1 MIPLCRR
8 FVSLDRTQRGLV
20 IEAAMLMLLGWVGLR
35 LLRFP
40 TLRCLLDHV
49 VALTPSDQ
57 PAAEESV
64 VAAVHRAVI
73 GVAARCP
80 AATCL
85 VRALAAD
92 VMLRRRRVSCVVR
105 FGVRFS
111 GLASDVIE
119 GHAWVEC
126 RTSRIDAIDGPS
138 EFSVLTR

>member
-1 MIPLCRR
+1 
-8 FVSLDRTQRGLV
+8 
-20 IEAAMLMLLGWVGLR
+20 
-35 LLRFP
+35 
-40 TLRCLLDHV
+40 
-49 VALTPSDQ
+49 
-57 PAAEESV
+57 
-64 VAAVHRAVI
+64 
-73 GVAARCP
+73 
-80 AATCL
+80 

-126 RTSRIDAIDGPS
+126 HTSRIGIDGQS